1 MRAQTG
7 SFPKIA
13 TGALE
18 VVHSSGERTRIAI
31 EPLPFR
37 IGRGPENHVILRDN
51 RASRT
56 HAWIYL
62 DSASDG
68 GRTPGSYVIEDLD
81 SLHGTWVNGQRIE
94 RSTALRSGDK
104 IHFGF
109 EDTYQL
115 VFSHTSGRI
124 SRILDELSVVNKASS
139 AAGSFTR
146 LRAVIEVARTL
157 QTTLASEDI
166 LGAVVESAVALT
178 GAERGFLLLRKDGD
192 LTVIVGR
199 DSKGGVLAKS
209 ELDAPTNLIQQAL
222 EERRELLFM
231 HLDMAF
237 LPSDSQGAKENF
249 TSVICVPLVQF
260 GSINS
265 QQTIS
270 LAAHSD
276 TIGLLYLDSRLEQK
290 SLSELNRELLH
301 TLALEASTV
310 LENAKLLEEE
320 RQKHLLE
327 QELDI
332 ARAVQQSLLPKDLP
346 ESGWFRAAG
355 SSLPSAD
362 VGGDYFDVHPAGDNA
377 WAAVLA
383 DVSGKGVSSA
393 LLASLLQG
401 AFLLAS
407 ELDMPLGDLMA
418 KINNFLVDRSQGEK
432 YATLVYATI
441 HRSGELEWSNAGHCA
456 PLILRVTGKL
466 EELASTGMPLG
477 LVPKASYEV
486 KRLQLHPGDKIVA
499 YSDGLTEA
507 ENRRKERFESKM
519 RPVLTAAANLSA
531 REIHDKL
538 VEAVLQFGGG
548 DDLQDDLT
556 VLVME
561 YRAG

>member
-7 SFPKIA
+7 TFQKIVN
-13 TGALE
+13 GALE
-18 VVHSSGERTRIAI
+18 VVHPSGERTRIAI

-37 IGRGPENHVILRDN
+37 IGRGPDNDVILRDN

-62 DSASDG
+62 DSPPENGRAG
-68 GRTPGSYVIEDLD
+68 GTYVIEDLD
-81 SLHGTWVNGQRIE
+81 STHGTWVNGLRIE
-94 RSTALRSGDK
+94 RSTPLRSGDK

-109 EDTYQL
+109 EDSYQL

-124 SRILDELSVVNKASS
+124 SRILDELSVVNKSNS
-139 AAGSFTR
+139 PAGSFSR

-157 QTTLASEDI
+157 QTTLASEDV
-166 LGAVVESAVALT
+166 LGAIVESAVALT
-178 GAERGFLLLRKDGD
+178 GAERGFLLLRTEGD
-192 LTVIVGR
+192 LSVMVGR
-199 DSKGGVLAKS
+199 DAKGAVLAKS
-209 ELDAPTNLIQQAL
+209 ELSVPTGLIQRAL

-231 HLDMAF
+231 QVDPLLLAVEKAAAEEY
-237 LPSDSQGAKENF
+237 SN
-249 TSVICVPLVQF
+249 VICVPLVQF

-276 TIGLLYLDSRLEQK
+276 TVGLLYLDSRKAQK
-290 SLSELNRELLH
+290 ALSELNRELLH

-332 ARAVQQSLLPKDLP
+332 ARAVQQSLLPKGLP
-346 ESGWFRAAG
+346 ESGWFRAVG

-362 VGGDYFDVHPAGDNA
+362 VGGDYFDVHPAGDDA
-377 WAAVLA
+377 WTAVIA

-418 KINNFLVDRSQGEK
+418 KVNNFLVDRSQGEK

-441 HRSGELEWSNAGHCA
+441 HRSGDLVWANAGHCA
-456 PLILRVTGKL
+456 PLILRAGGEL
-466 EELASTGMPLG
+466 EELTSTGVPLG
-477 LVPKASYEV
+477 LLSKAVYEV
-486 KRLQLHPGDKIVA
+486 RRLQLQPGDKIVA

-507 ENRRKERFESKM
+507 ENRHNERFESKV
-519 RPVLTAAANLSA
+519 RPALTAAAHLSA

-538 VEAVLQFGGG
+538 IDAVLQFGEG
-548 DDLQDDLT
+548 DELRDDLT
-556 VLVME
+556 VLIME
-561 YRAG
+561 YRAA